1 MKKRSLLLVLPV
13 VSVAVA
19 CGSPPPVLVKTERDR
34 ALGTILVTKTGM
46 TLYHMKSETNGRIH
60 CAGACAKLWPPLTV
74 GGGAKPV
81 AGPGV
86 DASKLG
92 TIERP
97 DGKVQVTYNGL
108 PLYRYSKDVKPGE
121 TTSQGLNGFWYAVT
135 PGGSITKNDTVRV
148 GECAPGEAIP
158 QGAVGDDDDDNTVN
172 GPSDG
177 DGCY

>member
-1 MKKRSLLLVLPV
+1 MKRWSLLLVLPV
-13 VSVAVA
+13 VLLTVA
-19 CGSPPPVLVKTERDR
+19 CGSPSPVLVKTERDR

-46 TLYHMKSETNGRIH
+46 TLYHMKSETNGRID
-60 CAGACAKLWPPLTV
+60 CTGACAKLWPPLTA
-74 GGGAKPV
+74 GGGAKV
-81 AGPGV
+81 VGGPGV
-86 DASKLG
+86 NASELG
-92 TIERP
+92 TVKRS

-108 PLYRYSKDVKPGE
+108 PLYRYSGDVKPGE

-135 PGGSITKNDTVRV
+135 PAGTITKGDTVRV
-148 GECAPGEAIP
+148 GECAPGETIP